1 MKKTPNSNNEV
12 PKCTEALFQE
22 MRHLPPYEQRDTET
36 CSNLFDEEVIEGW
49 YRARQYVLYLLEQD
63 RNMGAEGINPSS
75 SDHVHVVIH
84 YNNNPL
90 ALYIARQV
98 ALVAHF
104 PNFKE
109 GDEKENAPENCT
121 KITILYNRNKHSDI
135 LEELKKE
142 EYLCNLPH
150 VCKCVLV
157 DGNTGEDIGTPING
171 QSYIDIEL
179 ELVAYDKEEDF
190 CKYPREEVVTNSLKP
205 VIVNNKTLQEISQ
218 NEYSHEIDIRTA
230 RRVNMAYKV
239 GADIDNLPP
248 DDPNTAERY
257 EKALLYFC
265 YQQPQAETERKW
277 EELCSDKEKDNTLA
291 YQINLRNKLSNV
303 FCSDC
308 FSTRMKSVIKEC
320 KRKRLHELLQNNEKE
335 LSSDIKKNLQVL
347 AQCEHARWNVEKLIL
362 GFFSYTA
369 EEQWRYT
376 RKFGSERSSYR
387 KTLKDKGHHINL
399 CSYHDLRRI
408 DPGNKKYDCFL
419 MLAMVRILKENIER

>member
-135 LEELKKE
+135 LEELKE
-142 EYLCNLPH
+142 
-150 VCKCVLV
+150 
-157 DGNTGEDIGTPING
+157 
-171 QSYIDIEL
+171 
-179 ELVAYDKEEDF
+179 
-190 CKYPREEVVTNSLKP
+190 
-205 VIVNNKTLQEISQ
+205 
-218 NEYSHEIDIRTA
+218 
-230 RRVNMAYKV
+230 RRVSLQFTPFLQMRACGWQYRR
-239 GADIDNLPP
+239 
-248 DDPNTAERY
+248 RY
-257 EKALLYFC
+257 WYSNQWPILY
-265 YQQPQAETERKW
+265 
-277 EELCSDKEKDNTLA
+277 
-291 YQINLRNKLSNV
+291 
-303 FCSDC
+303 
-308 FSTRMKSVIKEC
+308 
-320 KRKRLHELLQNNEKE
+320 
-335 LSSDIKKNLQVL
+335 
-347 AQCEHARWNVEKLIL
+347 
-362 GFFSYTA
+362 
-369 EEQWRYT
+369 RY
-376 RKFGSERSSYR
+376 
-387 KTLKDKGHHINL
+387 
-399 CSYHDLRRI
+399 
-408 DPGNKKYDCFL
+408 
-419 MLAMVRILKENIER
+419 

>member
-1 MKKTPNSNNEV
+1 MKKTPNLNNEA

-22 MRHLPPYEQRDTET
+22 MRHLPPYEQRDSEM
-36 CSNLFDEEVIEGW
+36 CMNHFDEEVIEGW
-49 YRARQYVLYLLEQD
+49 YCARQYVLKLMD
-63 RNMGAEGINPSS
+63 NNGNMGADGIAPSS

-90 ALYIARQV
+90 ALYIVRQV

-109 GDEKENAPENCT
+109 GDGKENAPKNST

-135 LEELKKE
+135 LDELKKE
-142 EYLCNLPH
+142 EYLCNLPR

-157 DGNTGEDIGTPING
+157 DGNTGEGIGCPING

-190 CKYPREEVVTNSLKP
+190 GKYTPKRMTTNSLEP
-205 VIVNNKTLQEISQ
+205 VVIDNKTLLEIARSK
-218 NEYSHEIDIRTA
+218 YAHEMDVRTA

-277 EELCSDKEKDNTLA
+277 GEICSDKENDKTLA
-291 YQINLRNKLSNV
+291 YQIGLRNKLSNV

-308 FSTRMKSVIKEC
+308 FSTRVKSVINES
-320 KRKRLHELLQNNEKE
+320 KRKRLHELLQNDEKE
-335 LSSDIKKNLQVL
+335 LSSDIKKHLQVL
-347 AQCEHARWNVEKLIL
+347 ARCEHARWNVEKLIL

-369 EEQWRYT
+369 EEQWMYAK
-376 RKFGSERSSYR
+376 KFGSERSSYR

-399 CSYHDLRRI
+399 CSYHDLQRI
-408 DPGNKKYDCFL
+408 DPGNMKYDCFL
-419 MLAMVRILKENIER
+419 MLAIPKILRSY